1 MDFPLGYNF
10 MKYNPKVGRPG
21 LNLENCLEEVA

>member
-10 MKYNPKVGRPG
+10 MKYNPKGGRPG
-21 LNLENCLEEVA
+21 LNLENFLEDGA